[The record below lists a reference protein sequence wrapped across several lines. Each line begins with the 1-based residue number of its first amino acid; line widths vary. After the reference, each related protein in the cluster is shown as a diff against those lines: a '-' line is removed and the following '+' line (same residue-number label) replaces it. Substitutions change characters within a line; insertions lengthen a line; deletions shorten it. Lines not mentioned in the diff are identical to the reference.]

1 MAGTVRGRFAPTP
14 SGEMHL
20 GNAWTAFLAWL
31 QVRRAQGR
39 LVLRI
44 EDLDLER
51 TRPEFYRGIMEDLL
65 WLGLDWDEGPF
76 PGEREVRGSF
86 GPYYQSQREEFYRA
100 ALAELQAQG
109 LVYPC
114 FCSRADIRAASRAP
128 HGVEGVW
135 RYPGTCRRL
144 SEAEV
149 QNRISRGEKSS
160 LRFYW
165 QPRRDLTYTDL
176 VYGLKHMDFA
186 AGDFI
191 LRRSDGVPA
200 YPLAVVADDIAMQ
213 ITHIV
218 RGADL
223 LEATFQQ
230 VALYEALHRPL
241 PRFVH
246 VPMVYT
252 PDGKRLAKSQGGVS
266 LKSLRARGVRP
277 EAILG
282 LFAFWAGWLPGP
294 EPAAAR
300 DLVKLF
306 KLSTLPKAGVVWNPE
321 DL

>member
-1 MAGTVRGRFAPTP
+1 MADMMRGRFAPTP

-20 GNAWTAFLAWL
+20 GNAWAAFLAWL
-31 QVRRAQGR
+31 QVRRAGGS

-44 EDLDLER
+44 EDLDLGR

-65 WLGLDWDEGPF
+65 WLGLDWDEGPLSGE
-76 PGEREVRGSF
+76 PGVKGNF
-86 GPYYQSQREEFYRA
+86 GPYRQSRRDELYA
-100 ALAELQAQG
+100 AVLTELQAQG

-114 FCSRADIRAASRAP
+114 FCSRADIRAASQAP

-149 QNRISRGEKSS
+149 RARIGRGEKFSS
-160 LRFYW
+160 RFFWQLR
-165 QPRRDLTYTDL
+165 PELTYTDL
-176 VYGLKHMDFA
+176 VYGLRRLDFA

-191 LRRSDGVPA
+191 LRRSDGIYA
-200 YPLAVVADDIAMQ
+200 YPLAVVADDIAMH

-230 VALYEALHRPL
+230 VALYEALDRPL

-252 PDGKRLAKSQGGVS
+252 PDGKRLAKSQGSVS

-282 LFAFWAGWLPGP
+282 LFAFWAGWLPRP

-300 DLVKLF
+300 DLVGLF
-306 KLSTLPKAGVVWNPE
+306 KLSTLLKAGVICNPE